1 MNDSKIYSYI
11 NDNRLNIELL
21 MHDYTN
27 YIYTIIRN
35 NYTNLSDED
44 AEEIVL
50 DVFITLWN
58 NQNKLDINK
67 KMSSYIAGI
76 TRNLIK
82 KKYRNI
88 YNNDNI
94 EDYEMLQDI
103 ENIELNFIKKDENIV
118 INEEINKLKETDKD
132 IFFMY
137 YYEDMKIKDIANY
150 YKVSENKIKLKLFRI
165 RKKLNK
171 NLKKRGY
178 NIYEKR

>member
-58 NQNKLDINK
+58 NQNRLDINK

-82 KKYRNI
+82 KKYRNS

-94 EDYEMLQDI
+94 ENYEMLQDI
-103 ENIELNFIKKDENIV
+103 ENIELSFVTKDENIA
-118 INEEINKLKETDKD
+118 INEEVDRLKQEDKE
-132 IFFMY
+132 IFYMY
-137 YYEDMKIKDIANY
+137 YYDEFKIKDIANY
-150 YKVSENKIKLKLFRI
+150 FKVSENKIKLKLFRI

-171 NLKKRGY
+171 NLRKRGY
-178 NIYEKR
+178 

>member
-11 NDNRLNIELL
+11 NDSRLNIELL

-76 TRNLIK
+76 TRNLIR

-88 YNNDNI
+88 YNNENI
-94 EDYEMLQDI
+94 DDYELVLSNI
-103 ENIELNFIKKDENIV
+103 ENIEMSFINKDENKV
-118 INEEINKLKETDKD
+118 INEEISKLKQKDKD
-132 IFFMY
+132 IFHMY
-137 YYEDMKIKDIANY
+137 YYEEMKIKDIANY
-150 YKVSENKIKLKLFRI
+150 YKVSENKIKLNLFRI
-165 RKKLNK
+165 RKKLKK

-178 NIYEKR
+178 NIYEN